1 MMPEKMDL
9 MKRTASAEMQ
19 QNFEKVINEI
29 PLRVE
34 TARLATALFFVDND
48 YVKVWNKKLDSYQEK
63 LPPRARQLFLAH
75 LNNQYSKLITEKI
88 DPTSRVFVRSY
99 NPGKKH
105 RSWFL
110 KWPQCIIS
118 NFKEVGTYGCIEG
131 VPRSGKTSLGCV
143 FMKMFYEDFGIE
155 TLTNIKINNEPEYVH
170 YVQKLSDLVQEM
182 NDLKR
187 WICILDETATFADK
201 KVALSKGNIDFENLA
216 RFIGKMGG
224 RLLMITHSYER
235 DIPTRLQDWMTER
248 YKKVDKTIL
257 HCYNSGKLY
266 TGNEKIK
273 DVPDTDFYFLTED
286 ITSLQ
291 FDISIKQLLQDIQDN
306 ISVER
311 ALRMQKKPITTYE
324 KVVDYRKRHKN
335 ISQKEIA
342 KVFGISQA
350 TVCEHLQNYK
360 KRKGKK

>member
-1 MMPEKMDL
+1 MTDKIDM
-9 MKRTASAEMQ
+9 MKRTASADMQ
-19 QNFEKVINEI
+19 QNFEKVVSEI
-29 PLRVE
+29 PLKVE
-34 TARLATALFFVDND
+34 TARMATALFFVDNE
-48 YVKVWNKKLDSYQEK
+48 YVKVWNKKLDSYHIN

-99 NPGKKH
+99 NAETKH

-143 FMKMFYEDFGIE
+143 FMDLFYNEFGIQ

-170 YVQKLSDLVQEM
+170 YVQKLSQLVKKM
-182 NDLKR
+182 NELDR

-248 YKKVDKTIL
+248 YRKVDKKIL
-257 HCYNSGKLY
+257 HCFN
-266 TGNEKIK
+266 TGRNYKGREKIK
-273 DVPDTDFYFLTED
+273 DVPDTDFYFITED

-291 FDISIKQLLQDIQDN
+291 FDISIKQLLQDIQDS
-306 ISVER
+306 ISVEK
-311 ALRMQKKPITTYE
+311 ALQRQKIPVSIGD
-324 KVVDYRKRHKN
+324 KVVDYKKKHMKATY
-335 ISQKEIA
+335 KEIA
-342 KVFGISQA
+342 QTLNTTVA
-350 TVCEHLQNYK
+350 TVSYHVK
-360 KRKGKK
+360 KWKDEKGMK

>member
-1 MMPEKMDL
+1 MMAEKMDL

-99 NPGKKH
+99 NP
-105 RSWFL
+105 
-110 KWPQCIIS
+110 
-118 NFKEVGTYGCIEG
+118 V
-131 VPRSGKTSLGCV
+131 
-143 FMKMFYEDFGIE
+143 KMFYEDFGIE
-155 TLTNIKINNEPEYVH
+155 TLTNIKINNEPDYVH

-182 NDLKR
+182 NNLRR

-257 HCYNSGKLY
+257 HCYNQGKLY

-273 DVPDTDFYFLTED
+273 DVPDTDFYFITED